1 MLHVLTDIL
10 SHNSVLQYRNTL
22 RAAADAVAFTP
33 VSPDLFP
40 GLPRAVAGQDGA
52 ARIVLTRGALLVT
65 PAVPTRF
72 TFVFVT
78 EDLKW
83 LVCKNPRTRT
93 ADGEVRIRT
102 SAIMS
107 VRSIPVGSEPPF
119 ELNGTTASRLAQP
132 RFWELSTAAGPSVY
146 AADAETHDA
155 WVAALEA
162 LIQESRVLAV

>member
-1 MLHVLTDIL
+1 
-10 SHNSVLQYRNTL
+10 
-22 RAAADAVAFTP
+22 
-33 VSPDLFP
+33 
-40 GLPRAVAGQDGA
+40 
-52 ARIVLTRGALLVT
+52 
-65 PAVPTRF
+65 
-72 TFVFVT
+72 
-78 EDLKW
+78 
-83 LVCKNPRTRT
+83 
-93 ADGEVRIRT
+93 
-102 SAIMS
+102 MS